1 MVSAFGLQLSYRRT
15 LKRSCWDPTGFRIT
29 SAYRISV
36 TAGSSSTVEPLWHWR
51 VKAACVVAVSSCKK
65 MQCCH
70 RDSRWILREGI
81 RQVRATLLGARHV
94 PDRLCNVMA
103 NFKPIKAAAASRG
116 FLAAAWLSCFP

>member
-1 MVSAFGLQLSYRRT
+1 
-15 LKRSCWDPTGFRIT
+15 
-29 SAYRISV
+29 
-36 TAGSSSTVEPLWHWR
+36 
-51 VKAACVVAVSSCKK
+51 